1 MKLRKFSLCF
11 YSARASV
18 EIAYIVIM
26 PMTLEGRKLCQD
38 VQIVQR
44 TRKGPIKN
52 GPLADSE
59 SRCTSAL
66 NAEINLENISRKAR
80 CNLC

>member
-1 MKLRKFSLCF
+1 LP
-11 YSARASV
+11 
-18 EIAYIVIM
+18 I
-26 PMTLEGRKLCQD
+26 TLEGDQLCQN

-44 TRKGPIKN
+44 TNKGPIKN

-59 SRCTSAL
+59 SRCISAL
-66 NAEINLENISRKAR
+66 NVEINLENISRKAR

>member
-1 MKLRKFSLCF
+1 M
-11 YSARASV
+11 
-18 EIAYIVIM
+18 AYIVIV

-38 VQIVQR
+38 VRIVQR
-44 TRKGPIKN
+44 TSTGLIKN
-52 GPLADSE
+52 GPLGDSE

-66 NAEINLENISRKAR
+66 NVEINLENISRKAR